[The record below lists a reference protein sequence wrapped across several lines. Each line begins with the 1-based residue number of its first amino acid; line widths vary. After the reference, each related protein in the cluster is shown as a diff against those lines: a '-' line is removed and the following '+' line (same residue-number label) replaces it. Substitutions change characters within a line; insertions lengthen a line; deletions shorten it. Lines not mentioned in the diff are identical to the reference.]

1 LTNRLIETGGFGKLP
16 GGMPEPSGVNQI
28 GSEPAIRQTIDAYF
42 DCINHERW
50 DRLAELFSADAELR
64 AVGARP
70 RMGRDDIGTYFR
82 EALGPYPEHRDEPT
96 RIIPAGQTVTV
107 EIHFEGRLA
116 NGRPLA
122 FDAVDVFDFRG
133 DRIQRLTS
141 WYDSAQVR
149 RDLRNA
155 SAGVAAETG

>member
-1 LTNRLIETGGFGKLP
+1 
-16 GGMPEPSGVNQI
+16 MSEPSGVNQV
-28 GSEPAIRQTIDAYF
+28 GSAPAIRRTIDAYF
-42 DCINHERW
+42 ECINHEHW
-50 DRLAELFSADAELR
+50 DRLAQLFSDDAELR

-70 RMGRDDIGTYFR
+70 RTGRNDIGTYFR

-155 SAGVAAETG
+155 TADGPAEAG

>member
-1 LTNRLIETGGFGKLP
+1 
-16 GGMPEPSGVNQI
+16 MPEPGGVNQV
-28 GSEPAIRQTIDAYF
+28 GSAAAIRQTIDAYF
-42 DCINHERW
+42 ECINHELW
-50 DRLAELFSADAELR
+50 DRLAQLFSADAELR

-70 RMGRDDIGTYFR
+70 RTGRDDIGTYFR

-107 EIHFEGRLA
+107 EIHFEGRLG
-116 NGRPLA
+116 NGHPLA

-149 RDLRNA
+149 RDLRIA
-155 SAGVAAETG
+155 SAGVAADSG

>member
-1 LTNRLIETGGFGKLP
+1 
-16 GGMPEPSGVNQI
+16 MPESSEINHV
-28 GSEPAIRQTIDAYF
+28 GSALGIRATIDAYF
-42 DCINHERW
+42 ECVNREDW
-50 DRLAELFSADAELR
+50 DRLAELFCADAELH

-70 RMGRDDIGTYFR
+70 RAGRGDISTYFR

-107 EIHFEGRLA
+107 EIHFEGRLD
-116 NGRPLA
+116 NGRPLS

-133 DRIQRLTS
+133 DRILRLTS

-149 RDLRNA
+149 RDLREA
-155 SAGVAAETG
+155 SHGDARSPNEA

>member
-1 LTNRLIETGGFGKLP
+1 
-16 GGMPEPSGVNQI
+16 MPEPGGVNHD
-28 GSEPAIRQTIDAYF
+28 GSAPAIRQTIDAYF
-42 DCINHERW
+42 ECINHERW

-70 RMGRDDIGTYFR
+70 RNGRDDIGTYFR

-122 FDAVDVFDFRG
+122 FDAVDVFDFLG

-149 RDLRNA
+149 RDLREA
-155 SAGVAAETG
+155 SHSDAPEPG

>member
-1 LTNRLIETGGFGKLP
+1 
-16 GGMPEPSGVNQI
+16 MPEPSRATQV

-42 DCINHERW
+42 ECINNEHW
-50 DRLAELFSADAELR
+50 DRLAELFSVDAELR

-70 RMGRDDIGTYFR
+70 RAGRDDIGTYFR

-107 EIHFEGRLA
+107 EIHFEGRLD
-116 NGRPLA
+116 NGRPLS
-122 FDAVDVFDFRG
+122 FDAVDVFDFLG

-149 RDLRNA
+149 RDLRQA
-155 SAGVAAETG
+155 SRGDVPEPG